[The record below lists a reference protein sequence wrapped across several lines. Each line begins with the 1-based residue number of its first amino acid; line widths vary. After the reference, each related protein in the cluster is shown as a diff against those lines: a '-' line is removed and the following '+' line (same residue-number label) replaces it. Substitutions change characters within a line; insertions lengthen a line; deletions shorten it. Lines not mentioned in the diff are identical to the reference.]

1 MKLSICSV
9 VLVALIII
17 GVVLM
22 GKSVYYQHKK
32 IVENFETH
40 KHDLS
45 LTNILQ
51 SKLNKLKKNISQ

>member
-1 MKLSICSV
+1 MKASICSV
-9 VLVALIII
+9 VLVILIII

-22 GKSVYYQHKK
+22 GKSVYHQHKK
-32 IVENFETH
+32 IVENFEAH